1 MEHFAIER
9 EISEKAKEWVDE
21 YGEEFLE
28 ELIDVYLEDTPN
40 RLVQL
45 RQALD
50 GGDTETLIREA
61 HTLKSSSANLGAMAL
76 SALAKTM
83 EFAGRNGKL
92 ADMETDVRQF
102 EQQFAQVKTTLETIR
117 KSAKQMLSQ
126 ER

>member
-92 ADMETDVRQF
+92 ADMETDVHQF
-102 EQQFAQVKTTLETIR
+102 KQQFAQVKTTLETIR

>member
-92 ADMETDVRQF
+92 ADMETEVRQF